1 MNIPAKYR
9 VVIYWVV
16 LVATVIIGVLS
27 GLGLVP
33 QDAVV
38 KGSEAVLQILT
49 VIGAALAL
57 RNVTPDE

>member
-1 MNIPAKYR
+1 MNVPSKYR
-9 VVIYWVV
+9 MVIYWVV
-16 LVATVIIGVLS
+16 LVATVAVGVLS

-57 RNVTPDE
+57 KNITPDA